1 MGLVLIQMKSKQT
14 GVDDLAG
21 AGRRRVEVHQRLD
34 QEPPRAAQLPQV
46 PGARHH
52 QQGQHGR
59 PGALLPINVVHTRTT
74 STQPLHTNHTTQIS
88 HTDFRDGSEIH
99 IIETH
104 KFDKAGRVLP
114 PDGGAVLVFAWS
126 HIPTLV
132 KKAHIA
138 FRLETTAFEGE
149 FTDKGASVQAR
160 PGCEVG
166 FLEKTKKS
174 DYVKYVV
181 VAT

>member
-1 MGLVLIQMKSKQT
+1 MQAWKKA
-14 GVDDLAG
+14 D
-21 AGRRRVEVHQRLD
+21 RLT
-34 QEPPRAAQLPQV
+34 
-46 PGARHH
+46 
-52 QQGQHGR
+52 
-59 PGALLPINVVHTRTT
+59 HTPTHT
-74 STQPLHTNHTTQIS
+74 SHKPCQQIS

-138 FRLETTAFEGE
+138 FRLETTAFKGE
-149 FTDKGASVQAR
+149 FTDKSASVQAR

-181 VAT
+181 VLS